1 MFALLGLSIT
11 AVSTG
16 LALALNLGK
25 RHLVDDR
32 LSRAADKLW
41 RTGKFAELRQLC
53 QQESS
58 ALGMVILEVMRYR
71 TEAYEHVNTVAGEL
85 ASRAVRAQ
93 VLRTYPLTIAATLS
107 PLIGLFGTVLGMIEA
122 FDAIAGSSAVGNPAV
137 IASGIS
143 KALTTTAAGLFVG
156 IPALGIRHFFIS
168 RIHRSA
174 AELETVT
181 SDLVNRWF
189 LESSEPL

>member
-1 MFALLGLSIT
+1 MFALLGLSVV
-11 AVSTG
+11 ASSTG
-16 LALALNLGK
+16 FALALNLRR
-25 RHLVDDR
+25 RHLVNDR
-32 LSRAADKLW
+32 LAQAADELW
-41 RTGKFAELRQLC
+41 RSGQFAKLRQLC
-53 QQESS
+53 EEQSS
-58 ALGMVILEVMRYR
+58 ALGMVILEIMRYR
-71 TEAYEHVNTVAGEL
+71 TEAYENVNTVAGEL
-85 ASRAVRAQ
+85 ASRAVRAE

-122 FDAIAGSSAVGNPAV
+122 FDAIAGSSAIGNPAV
-137 IASGIS
+137 VASGIS

-181 SDLVNRWF
+181 SGLVNRWF
-189 LESSEPL
+189 LKSSEPL